1 MVTVRFF
8 AAAREAAGTPE
19 TTVEAATA
27 AELTD
32 ALEAAFGPRMAQ
44 VLAVSSLMASGRRL
58 LAADELAPDSQID
71 VLPPF
76 AGG

>member
-1 MVTVRFF
+1 MITVRLF

-44 VLAVSSLMASGRRL
+44 VLAVSSLLASGRRL
-58 LAADELAPDSQID
+58 QPTDDLLPGTQVD